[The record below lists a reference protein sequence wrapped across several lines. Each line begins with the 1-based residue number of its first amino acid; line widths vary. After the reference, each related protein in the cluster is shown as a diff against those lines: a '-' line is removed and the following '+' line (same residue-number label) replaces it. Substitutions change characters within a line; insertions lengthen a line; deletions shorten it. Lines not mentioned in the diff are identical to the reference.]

1 MSALASLTPQPLWNF
16 FAQFCT
22 IPHPS
27 KHEAALAAWI
37 RQWAE
42 EKGLSVVTDKVGNL
56 IIKKPAH
63 PEAINKP
70 TVVLQAHLDMVP
82 QKDAD
87 SPHDFLTDP
96 IQPII
101 DGEWVRANRTTL
113 GADNGVGAASCLAVL
128 DSTDIKHGPVEV
140 LLTIDEE
147 AGMTG
152 AFGLEPGLLEGQYL
166 INTDSEDEGEIYMG
180 CAGGIN
186 ANIQYPINW
195 HAPTLPHAICVQV
208 SGLAGGHSGCD
219 IHIGRGNA
227 NKLLTRLLSV
237 VNAAQA
243 VELANITG
251 GSLRNA
257 IPRDAEAVV
266 LVADSQAAIA
276 QIEATAALIK
286 TELAATEPKLN
297 IQVSTVE
304 APEKVMD
311 ANTARTLISALY
323 ATPNG
328 VARMSDSVTGVVET
342 SSNLG
347 VVETK
352 DDHVYILCLLRS
364 LVDSCRVD
372 LQQQIAAVWSLT
384 DSHIEFD
391 GAYPGWAPDNSSKLM
406 HIVRDSYEQL
416 FNKTPK
422 IMVIHAG
429 LECGLFKTAY
439 PEMDM
444 VSIGPTIRFPHSPD
458 EKIEIATVD
467 LYWKL
472 LVSLLEN
479 IAD

>member
-1 MSALASLTPQPLWNF
+1 MSVLAPLTPQPLWNF
-16 FAQFCT
+16 FAQICS

-27 KHEAALAAWI
+27 KHEQALAAWI
-37 RQWAE
+37 SQWAE
-42 EKGLSVVTDKVGNL
+42 GKNFTVITDKVGNL
-56 IIKKPAH
+56 IIRKPAH
-63 PEAINKP
+63 PAATDKP
-70 TVVLQAHLDMVP
+70 TVALQAHLDMVP

-87 SPHDFLTDP
+87 SPHDFLSDP
-96 IQPII
+96 IQPIV
-101 DGEWVRANRTTL
+101 DGDWVRANRTTL
-113 GADNGVGAASCLAVL
+113 GADNGIGVASCLAIL
-128 DSTDIKHGPVEV
+128 DSSEIQHGPIEV

-152 AFGLEPGLLEGQYL
+152 AFGLEPGLLQAKYL

-186 ANIQYPINW
+186 TSIKYPVSWQAPSQTKAIQIK
-195 HAPTLPHAICVQV
+195 V

-227 NKLLTRLLSV
+227 NKILTRLLF
-237 VNAAQA
+237 A
-243 VELANITG
+243 VSSQQTTELANIAG

-257 IPRDAEAVV
+257 IPRDAEALITVTDT
-266 LVADSQAAIA
+266 ASAIS

-286 TELAATEPKLN
+286 TELAATEPKLK
-297 IQVSTVE
+297 IEVSV
-304 APEKVMD
+304 AGLPEQIIS
-311 ANTARTLISALY
+311 ATATNTLIAALY

-328 VARMSDSVTGVVET
+328 VARMSDSVEGVVET

-352 DDHVYILCLLRS
+352 QDHIYVLCLLRS
-364 LVDSCRVD
+364 LVDSCRED

-384 DSHIEFD
+384 DSQVEFD
-391 GAYPGWAPDNSSKLM
+391 GAYPGWAPDNSSRLM
-406 HIVRDSYEQL
+406 QIVRDNYQQL

-472 LVSLLEN
+472 LVNLLET
-479 IAD
+479 ITD